1 MDRPLTLMTVHAH
14 PDDEAS
20 STGAVLARYSA
31 EGVRTV
37 LVTCTNGDQGDG
49 PGGLKPDS
57 SDHDAPAVSAIRMA
71 ELNEACSILGVSHL
85 ELLDYADSGMVG
97 WAGNA
102 RPEAFCNIPIEQS
115 AKRLIELFELY
126 RPHVVVTYDDRGGY
140 GHPDHV
146 MAHRI
151 TVAAVEATGIPD
163 KLYFTAR
170 SRSSMARFREM
181 LAERGVEPPP
191 PPPVSQPVDGQPAQ
205 PPRPLGTPDEDITTT
220 IDATEFL
227 DRKLAALA
235 AHASQT
241 AQSPTLRFEE
251 IFRTVWADETFVRAV
266 DKTGASL
273 PESDLFA
280 GLR

>member
-1 MDRPLTLMTVHAH
+1 MRNAARMDRPLTLMAVHAH

-20 STGAVLARYSA
+20 STGAVLARYAA

-49 PGGLKPDS
+49 PGGIKPDAPE
-57 SDHDAPAVSAIRMA
+57 HDPVAVSTTRMA
-71 ELNEACSILGVSHL
+71 ELRAACKILDVSHL

-97 WAGNA
+97 WAANA
-102 RPEAFCNIPIEQS
+102 RPEAFCNIPLGVS
-115 AKRLIELFELY
+115 VTRLVALFERY

-151 TVAAVEATGIPD
+151 TVAAVEETAIPE

-170 SRSSMARFREM
+170 SRTSMLRFREM
-181 LAERGVEPPP
+181 LTERGVQLPAPPP
-191 PPPVSQPVDGQPAQ
+191 QADGQS
-205 PPRPLGTPDEDITTT
+205 RPMGTPDEDITTF
-220 IDATEFL
+220 IDASAFL
-227 DRKLAALA
+227 DQKLAALA

-241 AQSPTLRFEE
+241 AQSPNLRFEE
-251 IFRTVWADETFVRAV
+251 IFRTVWADETFVRSR
-266 DKTGASL
+266 DTTGVPT
-273 PESDLFA
+273 PEHDLFA